1 MSFEMRASPHRKTVV
16 AGGLLCCALTLV
28 VLFTSPAAFLSP
40 GAIVVMVLI
49 GTAAVL
55 AQSRFRTSS
64 DPRLPRAALWLNGLG
79 LLFALAALFPATWHV
94 GVGLVRT
101 MALAAVGSFALASA
115 LTLHCFR
122 KEPAK
127 PE

>member
-1 MSFEMRASPHRKTVV
+1 MRAAPHRKTVV
-16 AGGLLCCALTLV
+16 AGGLLCCALILV
-28 VLFTSPAAFLSP
+28 VLFTTPAAFLSP

-55 AQSRFRTSS
+55 AQSRFRTASE
-64 DPRLPRAALWLNGLG
+64 PRLPRPALWLHGLG
-79 LLFALAALFPATWHV
+79 LLFALGALFPAAWHI

-101 MALAAVGSFALASA
+101 MAFAAVGSFALGSA
-115 LTLHCFR
+115 ITLHSFR